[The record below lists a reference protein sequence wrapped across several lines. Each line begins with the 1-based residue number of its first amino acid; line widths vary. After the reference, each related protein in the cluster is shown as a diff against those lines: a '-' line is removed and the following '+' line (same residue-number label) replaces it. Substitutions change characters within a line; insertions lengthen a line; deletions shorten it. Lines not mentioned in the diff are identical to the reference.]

1 MEITIKNLSEL
12 HQAAGLMLKEHSDVS
27 VFAFY
32 GKMGAGKTTFI
43 KTICQELGVI
53 DEVTSPTFAI
63 VNEYMTKMDD
73 SVYHFDFYRIENQQE
88 AFDIGFDE
96 YLYSDNYC
104 FIEWSEKVTELLPEN
119 YVKVNIEIIS
129 DTERKITTEEIH

>member
-1 MEITIKNLSEL
+1 MEIVIKNLSEL
-12 HQAAGLMLKEHSDVS
+12 HAAAKLMLQEHETVS

-43 KTICQELGVI
+43 KTICEELGVI
-53 DEVTSPTFAI
+53 DEATSPTFAI
-63 VNEYMTKMDD
+63 VNEYMTEMGD
-73 SVYHFDFYRIENQQE
+73 SVYHFDFYRIENHQE

-119 YVKVNIEIIS
+119 YVKVNIEILS
-129 DTERKITTEEIH
+129 DTERKITTEAVG